1 MSGERPPPGHGEL
14 FLGFAKMGLSGFG
27 GVLAFAR
34 QIMVEER
41 KWLDDREFAE
51 MLALGQILPGPNV
64 VNLSVFVGARFR
76 GPTGALASVA
86 GILLPPVC
94 VIVLV
99 ALVYDAIGSHPLVRS
114 AIGAVAMAAAGLIV
128 AMGAKIVARLTWRW
142 PLALVAAAAFAG
154 VAVFGLKL
162 VWIVLALA
170 PIGVAIAW
178 MQAE

>member
-1 MSGERPPPGHGEL
+1 MRLAPTRRDL

-64 VNLSVFVGARFR
+64 VNLSMFVGARFH
-76 GPTGALASVA
+76 GPTGALAA
-86 GILLPPVC
+86 LGGLLLPPIC
-94 VIVLV
+94 VIMLV
-99 ALVYDAIGSHPLVRS
+99 ALAYDAVGKHPLVQG

-128 AMGAKIVARLTWRW
+128 AMGAKIVARLPWRW

-154 VAVFGLKL
+154 VAILGLPL

-178 MQAE
+178 AQTE

>member
-1 MSGERPPPGHGEL
+1 MSGERPPPGLAEL

-64 VNLSVFVGARFR
+64 VNLSVFVGARFH
-76 GPTGALASVA
+76 GPTGALAALA
-86 GILLPPVC
+86 GILLPPIC
-94 VIVLV
+94 VIMLV
-99 ALVYDAIGSHPLVRS
+99 AVVYDAIGRHPLVQA

-128 AMGAKIVARLTWRW
+128 AMGAKIVARLPWRW
-142 PLALVAAAAFAG
+142 PLTMVGAAAFAG
-154 VAVFGLKL
+154 VAIFGLPL
-162 VWIVLALA
+162 VWIVIALA
-170 PIGVAIAW
+170 PVGVAIAW